1 MATVLDVTLFNFFS
15 PALLFILVYATTY
28 AIMEKLNFFGENN
41 RGIHAII
48 SFAISLLFLFS
59 GAARAVLEFALPWY
73 LILGFVGFNILI
85 IMGLFGAGE
94 KEFKAA
100 LTSDSRIVTWTIVL
114 SVVIL
119 IFALSN
125 AIGQFALEKTQGNQ
139 TIIDTAGETTATDS
153 FTKNLYRTLFHPK
166 VLGMLALLLI
176 AVFTILFLTTTSKV

>member
-1 MATVLDVTLFNFFS
+1 MATVLDVTLFDFFS

-28 AIMEKLNFFGENN
+28 AILEKLNFFGENK
-41 RGIHAII
+41 GIHAII

-59 GAARAVLEFALPWY
+59 GAARSVLEFALPWY
-73 LILGFVGFNILI
+73 LILGFVGLNILI

-100 LTSDSRIVTWTIVL
+100 LSSDSRIITWTIVL

-125 AIGQFALEKTQGNQ
+125 AIGQFALEKTQDNQ
-139 TIIDTAGETTATDS
+139 TIIEDTEETTATDS

-176 AVFTILFLTTTSKV
+176 AMFTILFLTSSKS

>member
-1 MATVLDVTLFNFFS
+1 MATILDVTLFDFFS

-28 AIMEKLNFFGENN
+28 AILEKLKFFGDN

-73 LILGFVGFNILI
+73 LILGFIALNII
-85 IMGLFGAGE
+85 IILGLFGAGE
-94 KEFKAA
+94 TELKAA
-100 LTSDSRIVTWTIVL
+100 LTADSRIITWTVVL

-125 AIGQFALEKTQGNQ
+125 AIGQLALDKTQSNE
-139 TIIDTAGETTATDS
+139 TIIADTEDTTATDS

-176 AVFTILFLTTTSKV
+176 AMFTILFLTAGPKR

>member
-1 MATVLDVTLFNFFS
+1 MATILDITLFDFFS
-15 PALLFILVYATTY
+15 PLLLFLLVYVTTY
-28 AIMEKLNFFGENN
+28 AILEKIKFFGDNN
-41 RGIHAII
+41 HGLHAIM

-59 GAARAVLEFALPWY
+59 GAARSVLEFALPWY
-73 LILGFVGFNILI
+73 LILGFLGMNILI

-94 KEFKAA
+94 KEFRAA
-100 LTSDSRIVTWTIVL
+100 LTADSRIITWTIVL